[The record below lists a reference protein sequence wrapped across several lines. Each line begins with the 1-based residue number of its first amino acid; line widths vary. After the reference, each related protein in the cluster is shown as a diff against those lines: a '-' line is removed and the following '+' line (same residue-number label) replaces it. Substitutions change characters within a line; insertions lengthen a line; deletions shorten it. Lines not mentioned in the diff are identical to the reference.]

1 MRVPPKASKS
11 ERAPCCALGQALPSA
26 KEGDMQNYFLPS
38 HDSRVILGHLH
49 PGLMAPF
56 LVGGSSMQG
65 SATPAVS
72 HWRGFAQGLGMFGSP

>member
-1 MRVPPKASKS
+1 
-11 ERAPCCALGQALPSA
+11 
-26 KEGDMQNYFLPS
+26 MQNYFLPS

-65 SATPAVS
+65 SPTPAVS